1 LPQQHRLPRQSDPA
15 DPPPP
20 PKHKG
25 AHALVQLL
33 ASSKGVRKLVEEY
46 SGGLPNGKVK
56 CRSFD
61 RHFKAF
67 LALARK
73 NHGDEGYPFNV
84 PDEGRR
90 ALIAYHRRKRQA
102 RRDAGAAET
111 EAVPTRIKRLSEL
124 FKLAPLDRL
133 EFDAHKIDVDWQFQI
148 PRPDGHQVLRNV
160 RRVTLLVLI
169 CAVSR
174 YLIAYVLVLGEYNH
188 LDVLR
193 LFRRALQPWAPRQL
207 IVPGMAYPDQACL
220 GLPVDAQ
227 GCGPRGLLIAG
238 DNARMHHAN
247 LVSANVLANYRG
259 VMNLGAAHVPEGRP
273 IVEAFNR
280 RFEQGVL
287 RLLAGSFHPQTR
299 TCEKTLASYLRSEDH
314 PLHWEGLLDLMD
326 VVAAGYNVT
335 PHSGLNNRTPASVLD
350 THLASGWS
358 WWSTEAARDAS
369 RLTTMRFTAHVRGAR
384 GSGRYPYVQFHEA
397 RYRSQRLMGQ
407 RDYVGRSFI
416 AEADVEDLR
425 HIVLLDPKDGT
436 PWSRLTA
443 LPPWNRSVH
452 DLHLRQQINRA
463 CKRGLLQIAGGEDAV
478 AAYHEFTRAEALSQS
493 ALSDAGV
500 RLEVQATRLLPSH
513 VPSLPRQSIPPR
525 AGRVSFVNRKD

>member
-1 LPQQHRLPRQSDPA
+1 
-15 DPPPP
+15 
-20 PKHKG
+20 
-25 AHALVQLL
+25 
-33 ASSKGVRKLVEEY
+33 
-46 SGGLPNGKVK
+46 
-56 CRSFD
+56 
-61 RHFKAF
+61 
-67 LALARK
+67 
-73 NHGDEGYPFNV
+73 
-84 PDEGRR
+84 
-90 ALIAYHRRKRQA
+90 
-102 RRDAGAAET
+102 
-111 EAVPTRIKRLSEL
+111 
-124 FKLAPLDRL
+124 
-133 EFDAHKIDVDWQFQI
+133 
-148 PRPDGHQVLRNV
+148 
-160 RRVTLLVLI
+160 
-169 CAVSR
+169 
-174 YLIAYVLVLGEYNH
+174 
-188 LDVLR
+188 
-193 LFRRALQPWAPRQL
+193 
-207 IVPGMAYPDQACL
+207 
-220 GLPVDAQ
+220 
-227 GCGPRGLLIAG
+227 
-238 DNARMHHAN
+238 
-247 LVSANVLANYRG
+247 
-259 VMNLGAAHVPEGRP
+259 
-273 IVEAFNR
+273 
-280 RFEQGVL
+280 
-287 RLLAGSFHPQTR
+287 
-299 TCEKTLASYLRSEDH
+299 
-314 PLHWEGLLDLMD
+314 MD

-425 HIVLLDPKDGT
+425 QIVLLDPKDGT

-493 ALSDAGV
+493 VISDAGV
-500 RLEVQATRLLPSH
+500 RLEVQATRRLPSH